1 MFGIF
6 GRKKSK
12 KIEPVVCARADHCIS
27 RKNIDPDALKVLY
40 RLSSLGYV
48 AYLVGGGVRDLLLGR
63 QPKDFDVGT
72 SAKPNEVKRAFRNC
86 FLIGRRFRLAHVR
99 FGQKVIETAT
109 FRQNSQTV
117 GEIIEH
123 AAEGPF
129 EDNTFG
135 TPETDAYRRDFTVNG
150 LFYNIKDFS
159 VIDYVGGLKDLKKRL
174 IRSIGDPMIRFREDP
189 VRMMRAVKFAAR
201 LDFAIEKGTE
211 RAIRKLHACIKT
223 AALPRVCEEVF
234 RLFPY
239 GKSEAAF
246 RMMYRFGL
254 LGDLL
259 PKLTA
264 FIGAD
269 GGEKS
274 STWKYLSVL
283 DRYENAMH
291 ERGIEVSNG
300 LRAATLYAA
309 MARANPGHAREIVG
323 EMSQM
328 LKVPRATYFLAVLLI
343 DSVKRFS
350 AKPSSGRTRFIYNR
364 DFPDAL
370 DFNRIVVRAEGRSEE
385 IVDEWDAAAR
395 KIFAKDNPANDGNE
409 NEQGECHERK
419 KHEHRT

>member
-1 MFGIF
+1 
-6 GRKKSK
+6 
-12 KIEPVVCARADHCIS
+12 
-27 RKNIDPDALKVLY
+27 
-40 RLSSLGYV
+40 
-48 AYLVGGGVRDLLLGR
+48 
-63 QPKDFDVGT
+63 
-72 SAKPNEVKRAFRNC
+72 
-86 FLIGRRFRLAHVR
+86 
-99 FGQKVIETAT
+99 
-109 FRQNSQTV
+109 
-117 GEIIEH
+117 
-123 AAEGPF
+123 
-129 EDNTFG
+129 
-135 TPETDAYRRDFTVNG
+135 
-150 LFYNIKDFS
+150 
-159 VIDYVGGLKDLKKRL
+159 
-174 IRSIGDPMIRFREDP
+174 
-189 VRMMRAVKFAAR
+189 MMRAVKFASR
-201 LDFAIEKGTE
+201 LDFTIEKGTE
-211 RAIRKLHACIKT
+211 RAIRKLHSCITT
-223 AALPRVCEEVF
+223 AAVPRVCEEVF

-264 FIGAD
+264 FIVSD

-274 STWKYLSVL
+274 STWKYLAVL